1 MRWILGVLS
10 RLILAAIFFL
20 KLGNN
25 IQMDWRRDAIGL
37 RAAHY
42 RFNNSERA
50 FLAVLEKTVGSHYY
64 VVGKVKAFEIL
75 QLEVNSGLYAKLML
89 KLFNNYH
96 FDYVVCTAH
105 SHETVCA
112 VELEKLINAR
122 QANPAWLEML
132 EKLMQGFCNSSQL
145 PRLIVSEQR
154 GYDLN
159 ELIERFEA
167 VTAAIE
173 LPIPADDS
181 YVL

>member
-1 MRWILGVLS
+1 MGW
-10 RLILAAIFFL
+10 
-20 KLGNN
+20 K
-25 IQMDWRRDAIGL
+25 RDAIGL
-37 RAAHY
+37 TASHY
-42 RFNNSERA
+42 QFNNSERA

-64 VVGKVKAFEIL
+64 VVGKVKAFDVL

-89 KLFNNYH
+89 KLFKNYH
-96 FDYVVCTAH
+96 FDYVVCTTH
-105 SHETVCA
+105 TNEVVCA
-112 VELEKLINAR
+112 VELEKLISVR

-132 EKLMQGFCNSSQL
+132 EKLMQGFCSSSQL

-173 LPIPADDS
+173 LPIPDEDS